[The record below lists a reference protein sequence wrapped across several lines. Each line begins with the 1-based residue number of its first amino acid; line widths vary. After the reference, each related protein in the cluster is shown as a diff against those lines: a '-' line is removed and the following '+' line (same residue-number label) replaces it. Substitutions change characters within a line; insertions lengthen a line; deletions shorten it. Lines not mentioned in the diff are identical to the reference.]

1 MTKKTIKQ
9 IELML
14 RNEMSRLENSFNE
27 DLVRNSY
34 TIRRISERLKKVE
47 QQDIIQSISNIL
59 AKCDFCYNKNRYLCT
74 KNMPCS
80 KCIYDFLINRIDSIN
95 SKKSL
100 TLSVRLFFT
109 IQQMR
114 Y

>member
-59 AKCDFCYNKNRYLCT
+59 AKCDFCYNNKNRYLCT

-95 SKKSL
+95 IEKA
-100 TLSVRLFFT
+100 
-109 IQQMR
+109 
-114 Y
+114 

>member
-59 AKCDFCYNKNRYLCT
+59 AECDFCYNKNRYLCT